1 MEKSPLDEIPDG
13 IRRKGEADTT
23 VTSLRPGTI
32 CSLTYKNKQGTGR
45 RVKNKPFTVL
55 VVSNARSGLG
65 SGLFS
70 TAGDKFLSCFIL
82 DGLSFESVRTIKSSI
97 DKYRLLISDRRKA
110 KSYKYIANLFG
121 LILGKN
127 KYRTL
132 SVSQGGISDVVRYDI
147 NFLSKAMS

>member
-1 MEKSPLDEIPDG
+1 MEKSPFDEIPDG
-13 IRRKGEADTT
+13 IRRKGETDTT

-45 RVKNKPFTVL
+45 RIKNKPLTVM

-70 TAGDKFLSCFIL
+70 GKGDKYLSCFIL
-82 DGLSFESVRTIKSSI
+82 DGLSFETVKTVKSSI

-110 KSYKYIANLFG
+110 KSYKYIKNLFG
-121 LILGKN
+121 SILGKK

-147 NFLSKAMS
+147 NFLSKAIS